1 MPIQIRRLLLHPT
14 LHPIRPRWYD
24 RQSSKCKLAIA
35 FLCGLLAKYRHYTH
49 NRMVLSVIA

>member
-35 FLCGLLAKYRHYTH
+35 FLCGLLA
-49 NRMVLSVIA
+49 